1 MKYKNN
7 IIYYILKEYEREEKN
22 QNINTLLVSKYD
34 LYSQN
39 LESLKS
45 VCAKFEINKSEK
57 LNILITD
64 LEKEILSKEK
74 SDEKKAKTI
83 GSVIA
88 FVGTPL
94 LPLLF
99 NYVKADVNLMILA
112 MLFLV
117 EVIILF
123 YAVYLIVDEI
133 NSHFSLKAQYKK
145 LLKMLRD
152 IKLLNCSE
160 EKKIDEG

>member
-74 SDEKKAKTI
+74 FDEKKAKTI

-88 FVGTPL
+88 FAGTPL

-112 MLFLV
+112 MLLLV